1 MGFIIIYFVNS
12 KSFVLV
18 SSLCHV
24 FSYFKFSQKN
34 TFPLVG
40 FAKNIQDSIPSAVVC
55 NHLSRKNCL

>member
-1 MGFIIIYFVNS
+1 MGFIIIYIVNS

-24 FSYFKFSQKN
+24 FSYFIFSQKT

-40 FAKNIQDSIPSAVVC
+40 FAKKHKGLDPFCCRV
-55 NHLSRKNCL
+55 